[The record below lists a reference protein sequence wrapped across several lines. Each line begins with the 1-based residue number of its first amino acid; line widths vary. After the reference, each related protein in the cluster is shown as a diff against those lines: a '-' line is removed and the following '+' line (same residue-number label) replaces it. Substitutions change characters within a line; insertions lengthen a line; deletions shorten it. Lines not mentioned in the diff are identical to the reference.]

1 MRRPPVGALK
11 SREEKQTLILLSL
24 PLPSGRPFLDPTPAP
39 YAEVPGPGPRTDRVA
54 RTIQCPRCPRK
65 LPVDLATWSPR
76 PGDLPARVLLD
87 VPALRLTWSDPRP
100 RDRAARTGQQGPAWL
115 APFVRNTSLA
125 RPGQAISHSGTAQTA
140 SRAALFLA
148 PLCLASPRPCW
159 TSSSRGKASGKR
171 TVLSCPGP
179 SRHRPFSLGRPQH
192 ALLPPGSAEGNGG
205 LTPFLSVE
213 RLLAASAGARH
224 LTCTPRW
231 S

>member
-125 RPGQAISHSGTAQTA
+125 RPGQA
-140 SRAALFLA
+140 RPLA
-148 PLCLASPRPCW
+148 TPVQLRQLHGQPYSWHPSAWPP
-159 TSSSRGKASGKR
+159 
-171 TVLSCPGP
+171 PGP
-179 SRHRPFSLGRPQH
+179 AGRAVAVGKHP
-192 ALLPPGSAEGNGG
+192 ARG
-205 LTPFLSVE
+205 LS
-213 RLLAASAGARH
+213 LAAQGPAVTGH
-224 LTCTPRW
+224 LA
-231 S
+231 